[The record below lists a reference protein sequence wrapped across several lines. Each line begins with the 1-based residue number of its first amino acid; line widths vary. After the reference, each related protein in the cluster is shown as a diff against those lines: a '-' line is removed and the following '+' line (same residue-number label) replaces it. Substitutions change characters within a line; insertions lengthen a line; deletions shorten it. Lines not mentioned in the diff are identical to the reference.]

1 MKNHIAVR
9 MMMSVTLLL
18 PNSILYFPFFNQQ
31 RLTDIW
37 TRISNQIHNFPWVWL
52 LIMPHLQRSFWT
64 WVSNH
69 IPQVNHYNDV
79 ITGAMAS
86 QITSPTIVYSFVYL
100 GTDKKT
106 SKPCVIGLCEGSSPV
121 IGEFLTQMIS
131 NEENVFMSWRHHE
144 DYNPAEIK
152 GSLWNIYI

>member
-18 PNSILYFPFFNQQ
+18 PNSILYFLFFNQQ

-37 TRISNQIHNFPWVWL
+37 TRISNQIHIFPWVWL

-86 QITSPTIVYSFVYL
+86 QITSLTIVYSFVYS
-100 GTDKKT
+100 GTDKKKHQ
-106 SKPCVIGLCEGSSPV
+106 SPASLGFVRGVHRWSVNSWHKWPVMRKMFSCHDVIMKITVLP
-121 IGEFLTQMIS
+121 
-131 NEENVFMSWRHHE
+131 R
-144 DYNPAEIK
+144 
-152 GSLWNIYI
+152 